1 MKDLKQNNP
10 LNPKGNN
17 NNNNNKKP
25 STSLYI
31 WLYIGLI
38 LGIIFLATGPQFTG
52 SPQEITW
59 RELKQMLQ
67 KREIAK
73 IVLVNK
79 EFAEITLKP
88 EAYNKPKYAYLK
100 VQYHLPPTGPHFK
113 YVISSPEVFYQRLV
127 EAQKNIPEDE
137 RVYYQSVT
145 RHNYWKDII
154 SWVILFAL
162 LFIFWG
168 FMLKRM
174 GGGSGSG
181 IFSMGKSRAKLFDS
195 NQIRVTFNDVAGLE
209 EAKQEVQEIVDFL
222 KRPDKYTKLGG
233 KIPKGVLLIGP
244 PGTGKTLLARAVAG
258 EAQVPFFSLS
268 GSDFVEMF
276 VGVGASRVRDL
287 FAQAKAKAPC
297 IVFIDEIDAIGR
309 SRSTRVSFSSND
321 ERENTLNALLTE
333 MDGFEPNQGIIVMGA
348 TNRPEILDKALLRAG
363 RFDRQIFLELP
374 DLREREEIFKV
385 HTRKLALCTDV
396 DLSSLARQTP
406 GFSGADIA
414 NACNEA
420 ALIAAR
426 KDKNC
431 IGMDD
436 FVDAIDKIVGGLEK
450 KHKIINPD
458 EKKRVAY
465 HEAGHA
471 TVSWMVKHG
480 QPLIKVSIVPRGK
493 SLGAAWYVPDERN
506 LVTLS
511 QFQDEICSLLGGRAA
526 EEVIFGEV
534 SSGAMNDLERATK
547 RAYSMIAFLGMSEK
561 LPNLSYFDS
570 TGQVDYTFQKPYS
583 EKTAEIIDEEVK
595 RIVNEQYARAKKIL
609 QDNLEKFTQLAEL
622 LLKKEVI
629 FTDDVERILG
639 KREFDEEK
647 EQVIREVLNIKKKRE
662 EQNTKQENENNNLQT
677 DSSQPQTPQPAS
689 EEQDNSAES

>member
-1 MKDLKQNNP
+1 MNNNQNQQNP
-10 LNPKGNN
+10 LKP
-17 NNNNNKKP
+17 NNNNKKP
-25 STSLYI
+25 STSLYV
-31 WLYIGLI
+31 WLYLALI
-38 LGIIFLATGPQFTG
+38 AGIIFLATGPQFTG
-52 SPQEITW
+52 TIQEIDW
-59 RELKQMLQ
+59 RQLKQMLQ
-67 KREIAK
+67 DREVAK
-73 IVLVNK
+73 IVLVNR

-100 VQYHLPPTGPHFK
+100 AQYHLPPQGPHFK
-113 YVISSPEVFYQRLV
+113 YIVSSPEVFYQRLM
-127 EAQKNIPEDE
+127 EAQKDIPEDQ

-145 RHNYWKDII
+145 RHNYWKDIL
-154 SWVILFAL
+154 SWIFLFVL
-162 LFIFWG
+162 LFFFWG
-168 FMLKRM
+168 FMLRRM
-174 GGGSGSG
+174 GGGSGG

-195 NQIRVTFNDVAGLE
+195 SQIKVTFKDVAGLE
-209 EAKQEVQEIVDFL
+209 EAKQEVQEIVNFL
-222 KRPDKYTKLGG
+222 KNPEKYTRLGG

-309 SRSTRVSFSSND
+309 SRSTRISFSSND

-374 DLREREEIFKV
+374 DLKEREEIFKV
-385 HTRKLALCTDV
+385 HTRNLKLCSDI
-396 DLSSLARQTP
+396 DLSSLAKQTP

-426 KDKNC
+426 KDKDC

-436 FVDAIDKIVGGLEK
+436 FIDAIDKIVGGLEK
-450 KHKIINPD
+450 KNKLINPE

-471 TVSWMVKHG
+471 TVSWMLEHG

-493 SLGAAWYVPDERN
+493 SLGAAWYLPDERQ
-506 LVTLS
+506 LITEQ
-511 QFQDEICSLLGGRAA
+511 QFKDEICSLLGGRAA
-526 EEVIFGEV
+526 EEVIFGEI

-547 RAYSMIAFLGMSEK
+547 RAYSMVAFLGMSKK
-561 LPNLSYFDS
+561 LPNVSFYDS
-570 TGQVDYTFQKPYS
+570 TGQADYTFQKPYS

-595 RIVNEQYARAKKIL
+595 EIVNEQYERAKAIL
-609 QDNLEKFTQLAEL
+609 KEHLDNFKQLAET

-629 FTDDVERILG
+629 FTDDVEKILG
-639 KREFDEEK
+639 PRPFKPEHEE
-647 EQVIREVLNIKKKRE
+647 VIREVITVKKKT
-662 EQNTKQENENNNLQT
+662 EQQKGQSDN
-677 DSSQPQTPQPAS
+677 A
-689 EEQDNSAES
+689 QDQGKTRI

>member
-1 MKDLKQNNP
+1 MNNNQNP
-10 LNPKGNN
+10 LKPNNNN
-17 NNNNNKKP
+17 NNNNNKRP

-31 WLYIGLI
+31 WLYLGLI
-38 LGIIFLATGPQFTG
+38 LGIIFLATGPQFTA

-67 KREIAK
+67 NREIAK
-73 IVLVNK
+73 IVLVNR
-79 EFAEITLKP
+79 EYAEITLKP
-88 EAYNKPKYAYLK
+88 EAYNKPKYAYLRT
-100 VQYHLPPTGPHFK
+100 QYHLPPSGPHFK
-113 YVISSPEVFYQRLV
+113 YVISSPEVFYQRLM
-127 EAQKNIPEDE
+127 EAQKNIPEDQ
-137 RVYYQSVT
+137 RIYYQSVT
-145 RHNYWKDII
+145 KHNYWKDII
-154 SWVILFAL
+154 SWIVLFAL

-168 FMLKRM
+168 FMLRRM
-174 GGGSGSG
+174 GGGSGG
-181 IFSMGKSRAKLFDS
+181 IFSMGKSRAKIFDS
-195 NQIRVTFNDVAGLE
+195 SQIKVTFKDVAGLE
-209 EAKQEVQEIVDFL
+209 EAKQEVQEIVNFL
-222 KRPDKYTKLGG
+222 KNPEKYTRLGG

-309 SRSTRVSFSSND
+309 SRSTRISFSSND

-374 DLREREEIFKV
+374 DLKEREEIFKV
-385 HTRKLALCTDV
+385 HTRTLKLCPDV
-396 DLSSLARQTP
+396 DLSSLAKQTP

-436 FVDAIDKIVGGLEK
+436 FIDAIDKIVGGLEK
-450 KHKIINPD
+450 KHKLISQE

-471 TVSWMVKHG
+471 TVSWLIEYG

-493 SLGAAWYVPDERN
+493 SLGAAWYLPEERN
-506 LVTLS
+506 LVTLR

-526 EEVIFGEV
+526 EEVIFNEV

-547 RAYSMIAFLGMSEK
+547 RAYSMVAFLGMSEK
-561 LPNLSYFDS
+561 LPNLSFFDS
-570 TGQVDYTFQKPYS
+570 SGQVDYTFQKPYS
-583 EKTAEIIDEEVK
+583 EKTAEIIDDEVK
-595 RIVNEQYARAKKIL
+595 RIVNEQYKRAKQIL
-609 QDNLEKFTQLAEL
+609 LDNMEKFKQLAEL
-622 LLKKEVI
+622 LYKKEVI
-629 FTDDVERILG
+629 FTDDVEKILG
-639 KREFDEEK
+639 KRPFDKEK
-647 EQVIREVLNIKKKRE
+647 EEVIREVISVKKKQQE
-662 EQNTKQENENNNLQT
+662 QQQSDHEQSQTDIQPDTKSGQESDSQNTHE
-677 DSSQPQTPQPAS
+677 PA
-689 EEQDNSAES
+689 

>member
-1 MKDLKQNNP
+1 MNNNQNP
-10 LNPKGNN
+10 LKPD
-17 NNNNNKKP
+17 NNNNKRP

-31 WLYIGLI
+31 WLYLGLI
-38 LGIIFLATGPQFTG
+38 LGIIFLATGPQFTA

-67 KREIAK
+67 NREIAK
-73 IVLVNK
+73 IVLVNR
-79 EFAEITLKP
+79 EYAEITLKP

-100 VQYHLPPTGPHFK
+100 TQYHLPPSGPHFK
-113 YVISSPEVFYQRLV
+113 YVISSPEVFYQRLM
-127 EAQKNIPEDE
+127 EAQKDIPEDQ
-137 RVYYQSVT
+137 RIYYQSVT

-154 SWVILFAL
+154 SWIILFAL
-162 LFIFWG
+162 LFVFWG
-168 FMLKRM
+168 FMLRRM
-174 GGGSGSG
+174 GGGSGG

-195 NQIRVTFNDVAGLE
+195 SQIKVTFKDVAGLE
-209 EAKQEVQEIVDFL
+209 EAKQEVQEIVNFL
-222 KRPDKYTKLGG
+222 KNPEKYTRLGG

-309 SRSTRVSFSSND
+309 SRSTRISFSSND

-374 DLREREEIFKV
+374 DLHEREEIFKV
-385 HTRKLALCTDV
+385 HTRTLKLCGDV
-396 DLSSLARQTP
+396 DLSSLAKQTP

-436 FVDAIDKIVGGLEK
+436 FIDAIDKIVGGLEK
-450 KHKIINPD
+450 KHKLISPE

-471 TVSWMVKHG
+471 TVSWLIEHG

-493 SLGAAWYVPDERN
+493 SLGAAWYLPEERN
-506 LVTLS
+506 LVTLR

-526 EEVIFGEV
+526 EEVIFNEV

-547 RAYSMIAFLGMSEK
+547 RAYSMVAFLGMSDK
-561 LPNLSYFDS
+561 LPNLSFFDS
-570 TGQVDYTFQKPYS
+570 SGQVDYTFQKPYS

-595 RIVNEQYARAKKIL
+595 RIVNEQYKRAKKIL
-609 QDNLEKFTQLAEL
+609 LDNLDKFKQLAEL
-622 LLKKEVI
+622 LYKKEVI
-629 FTDDVERILG
+629 FTDDVEKILG
-639 KREFDEEK
+639 KRPFDKDQEE
-647 EQVIREVLNIKKKRE
+647 VIREVITVKKKQ
-662 EQNTKQENENNNLQT
+662 EQQAQKSDEQSDDHTDNNKNNQANSHQQDAENQ
-677 DSSQPQTPQPAS
+677 
-689 EEQDNSAES
+689 